1 MDDPFRILGLPRR
14 FDLTPA
20 EVATA
25 HLRAVSRLHPDRAT
39 DSVQREQF
47 VREAAAAGAA
57 KQRLMHETLR
67 AEELLELLGARHFL
81 AAPLSPAFL
90 METLELRESIEEAC
104 AAPGDPRR
112 TGLREQVD
120 SLRAA
125 ELEAMAAAFSEAL
138 RASADSRAASQGGV
152 AEVDGVDALR
162 RAAQA
167 TVRLRYLDRMQTRL
181 VGDL

>member
-57 KQRLMHETLR
+57 KQRLMNETLR
-67 AEELLELLGARHFL
+67 AAELRELLGARHFL
-81 AAPLSPAFL
+81 AAPLAPAFL

-104 AAPGDPRR
+104 AAPGDARCAE
-112 TGLREQVD
+112 LRAQVE
-120 SLRAA
+120 SLRAT
-125 ELEAMAAAFSEAL
+125 ELSGIAAAFAEAL
-138 RASADSRAASQGGV
+138 RATTDPRATSHGGI
-152 AEVDGVDALR
+152 AETDGSEALR

-181 VGDL
+181 AGDP